1 MPTQGVIRPPD
12 WKDLY
17 QLAILEMDPAKLPQR
32 IEDARNAV
40 LDRLEGSLSR
50 RDYDEHQEL
59 NDALNGLRVLRKE
72 CELPVRERPRPTA

>member
-40 LDRLEGSLSR
+40 LDRLEGSLS
-50 RDYDEHQEL
+50 
-59 NDALNGLRVLRKE
+59 
-72 CELPVRERPRPTA
+72 VRTMTSIKNSTML